1 MARVFV
7 DSQQVSIEMKKFA
20 FRLCAGILTFTIGV
34 TVAALCRDNDHQIPG
49 IAVSQIVSVAKLQV
63 RRSGIV
69 RPPMPVGWNKVTADG
84 LFAFY
89 LPKNMKVSSNVM
101 SEEAAWGRSFSNS
114 GIRLYAE
121 YSSWEEGYAAAYLAK
136 QFEYEKERIE
146 LDGRKALVHSWR
158 WAEPASSYKHE
169 AEFRIYDAKGKML
182 VRMSADC
189 RDHSDVELAK
199 RIFMTVQFP

>member
-7 DSQQVSIEMKKFA
+7 DSQQVSIEMKKFV
-20 FRLCAGILTFTIGV
+20 FRLCAGILTFTIGI
-34 TVAALCRDNDHQIPG
+34 TVAALCRVNRYQLPPEINLTL
-49 IAVSQIVSVAKLQV
+49 VLQV
-63 RRSGIV
+63 PRSRIV
-69 RPPMPVGWNKVTADG
+69 RPLIPADWNKVTADR

-89 LPKNMKVSSNVM
+89 LPKKMKVSSNEM

-146 LDGRKALVHSWR
+146 LDGRKAVVHSWR
-158 WAEPASSYKHE
+158 WAEPATHYKYE
-169 AEFRIYDAKGKML
+169 AEVRIYDAQGRML

-189 RDHSDVELAK
+189 GERSDVELAR
-199 RIFMTVQFP
+199 RIFKTVEFP